1 MYRLDNG
8 VVWYGIRAQSPLAE
22 RFPMPT
28 TSPNVQCDQ
37 SLSFSSN
44 SNRMFKVYDGQ
55 RVRYVQNSA
64 VAGPDMYM
72 YSRCMQGDPPPIYFN
87 NDD

>member
-1 MYRLDNG
+1 MVSARRVSLSRK
-8 VVWYGIRAQSPLAE
+8 V
-22 RFPMPT
+22 
-28 TSPNVQCDQ
+28 PNADVAGRSMRSD
-37 SLSFSSN
+37 SSFSSN
-44 SNRMFKVYDGQ
+44 GNRMFKVYDGQ
-55 RVRYVQNSA
+55 RVRYFQNSA